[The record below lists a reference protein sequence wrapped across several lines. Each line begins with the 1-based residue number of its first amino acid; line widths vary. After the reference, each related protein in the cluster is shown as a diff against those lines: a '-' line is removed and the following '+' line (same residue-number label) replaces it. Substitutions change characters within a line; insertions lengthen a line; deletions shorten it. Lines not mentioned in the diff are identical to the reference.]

1 MDRLESA
8 MLERVQH
15 RLRATRQSDYTS
27 EAVFAAEQAAIF
39 DEEWVMVGRAGAI
52 PAPGDYMAARV
63 GTRPIAVVRQRD
75 GSIKAFANFCLH
87 RYARLLEGTGRSSR
101 IVCPYHAWTYD
112 LTGQLIGVP
121 DREGFCNVATRD
133 LYLEELACETVLGF
147 VFVSR
152 NRAVDPMSDRLSALS
167 EYVARYGIESWQD
180 RHVVQEEIWDGNW
193 KFVIENFIESYH
205 TTYAHKGSIGPTN
218 PTALAEQGPVGH
230 EHFNI
235 HSNSYRPEDLP
246 EVHNPRLTEADR
258 NKFHVVG
265 LYPNGL
271 AAFDP
276 NFMWWIALEP
286 IAPGRSNARWGLSFA
301 PEAMAG
307 MKDPEGFV
315 AHIRKTIE
323 IATVEDKEMVARAQ
337 DGAGY
342 ASQEPGYL
350 HDWLEVYVH
359 EFQAYVAR
367 KLEAHGAA

>member
-1 MDRLESA
+1 
-8 MLERVQH
+8 MLERVEH
-15 RLRATRQSDYTS
+15 RLRATRQEDYTS

-39 DEEWVMVGRAGAI
+39 DEEWVMVGRAGNV
-52 PAPGDYMAARV
+52 PEPGDYMTARL

-75 GSIKAFANFCLH
+75 GSLKAFANFCLH
-87 RYARLLEGTGRSSR
+87 RYARLLDGTGHSKR

-121 DREGFCNVATRD
+121 DREGFCNVSTRE

-152 NRAVDPMSDRLSALS
+152 RKGIDRIS
-167 EYVARYGIESWQD
+167 ERLAPLAGLVERYGLDEWEDRHTVHEESWN
-180 RHVVQEEIWDGNW
+180 GNW

-218 PTALAEQGPVGH
+218 PTHLAEQGPTGYDY
-230 EHFNI
+230 FNI

-246 EVHNPRLTEADR
+246 EVHNPRLLDEDR

-276 NFMWWIALEP
+276 NFLWWMALEP
-286 IAPGRSNARWGLSFA
+286 MAPGKTNARWGLSFA

-307 MKDPEGFV
+307 MADPEDFV
-315 AHIRKTIE
+315 TAIRRTIE
-323 IATVEDKEMVARAQ
+323 IATVEDKEMVERAQ
-337 DGAGY
+337 DGA
-342 ASQEPGYL
+342 AFDSAEPGYL

-367 KLEAHGAA
+367 TLEAHANR